1 MTKPTHT
8 GRLVPLRPNIAGRL
22 RCALGSAHFLQPW
35 ATGCI
40 PGVSLKTSLL
50 KRVTTQGWD
59 RVRCS
64 YSGGIP
70 IASVCAT
77 SACPY
82 ISRESESTTPTP
94 IAMAAASNAATLGC
108 HGPQTTTVSLCRQD
122 YAQAGGQAALD
133 PSGFGYASA
142 HVVFGAFDRRGYP
155 RGLIKRAVLP
165 FRPFRRVGHHKAGVI
180 CPCFQDHPVH
190 DVRRRR
196 NQVQVEL
203 ALQALADDLHVQ
215 QAQEAAPEA
224 ETQRHRRFRLVGQS
238 HLALSPAASG
248 TPQRKCLFW
257 PQCTAPGSPRV
268 SSAR

>member
-50 KRVTTQGWD
+50 KRVTTPGWD

-64 YSGGIP
+64 YSGGIQ

-94 IAMAAASNAATLGC
+94 IAMAAASNTATLGC
-108 HGPQTTTVSLCRQD
+108 HGPQTTTVSFSCRQD
-122 YAQAGGQAALD
+122 YAQAVGQAALD

-155 RGLIKRAVLP
+155 RGLINHADFALP
-165 FRPFRRVGHHKAGVI
+165 ASPRGWSPQGR
-180 CPCFQDHPVH
+180 
-190 DVRRRR
+190 
-196 NQVQVEL
+196 
-203 ALQALADDLHVQ
+203 
-215 QAQEAAPEA
+215 
-224 ETQRHRRFRLVGQS
+224 S
-238 HLALSPAASG
+238 HLPLLPRSPG
-248 TPQRKCLFW
+248 TR
-257 PQCTAPGSPRV
+257 R
-268 SSAR
+268 SATSK